1 MTAAPSS
8 MRRKGYVVATT
19 SEGKYVSRTTHRV
32 DPSPSVFNPT
42 AEIASS
48 TRSKASG
55 KCTPGSTHGIA
66 LEIWYVATTILIL
79 VMIDLSMRLRR
90 WMRSPSSPSS
100 LLSEHAASG
109 VVLPP
114 VGLPD
119 DDAAAATSA
128 AAAAAAPSGV
138 ASTLA
143 PEAPQGDEGEDG
155 TGASSSSSTSSGP
168 GDEVC
173 RRRPEDPTESTTRRA
188 PTRTSKRPERTHE
201 TEVVATWR
209 TSMPHHCPRRASPVA
224 RAHRSTKVRSVPSP
238 TYALAEHCRHSLRRM
253 SST

>member
-79 VMIDLSMRLRR
+79 VMIDLSSLFRR
-90 WMRSPSSPSS
+90 
-100 LLSEHAASG
+100 
-109 VVLPP
+109 V
-114 VGLPD
+114 
-119 DDAAAATSA
+119 T
-128 AAAAAAPSGV
+128 
-138 ASTLA
+138 
-143 PEAPQGDEGEDG
+143 
-155 TGASSSSSTSSGP
+155 SSSSSSSSLP
-168 GDEVC
+168 SDGDRDAVSPAPDDGEVLSSTPEAEEAATT
-173 RRRPEDPTESTTRRA
+173 RWFATVVRRPCPTESTTSRA